1 MSALLLAL
9 PLALLPQAKATR
21 PAPAPEPTFTYDF
34 IQVGYITTDLDLVD
48 ETSDGMSF
56 LASYDIT
63 DHVNLVASYSFETL
77 TVSGADLDT
86 RAFTFGAGLHAPLHE
101 RIDIY
106 GAAVFIS
113 SDAEALGVSGSETG
127 FGVEAGFRT
136 MPVDR
141 VELVAAVVHTDVFE
155 SSTNFAAGARGYVTD
170 SLSLGFDAVFDSDGN
185 AYGINLRYG
194 F

>member
-34 IQVGYITTDLDLVD
+34 IQVGYITTDYDLID
-48 ETSDGMSF
+48 EASDGMSF

-63 DHVNLVASYSFETL
+63 DHVNLVASYSFDSIEVGGVESDARRL
-77 TVSGADLDT
+77 
-86 RAFTFGAGLHAPLHE
+86 TFGAGLHTPLHE
-101 RIDIY
+101 RLDIY
-106 GAAVFIS
+106 GQASFITEE
-113 SDAEALGVSGSETG
+113 AEMAGMAQRDTG
-127 FGVEAGFRT
+127 FGAEAGFRY
-136 MPVDR
+136 MPVYR
-141 VELVAAVVHTDVFE
+141 VELIAAVVHTDVVD
-155 SSTNFAAGARGYVTD
+155 SSTNLGLGARGYLTD
-170 SLSLGFDAVFDSDGN
+170 GLSLGFDAVFDSDRN